1 MKRTGLGKGI
11 SALFSDEALNEI
23 EPKNE
28 DNVKEIDINLD
39 ISDKNKIVELKVT
52 EVEPNIKQARKE
64 FNYKKLEEL
73 AESIKTFGVVQP
85 IIVAKKDTHYEI
97 IAGERR
103 WRASKLANLKT
114 IPAIIKDDEELENVH
129 ISIIENVQRENLN
142 AIEKAQGYKDAIE
155 KYNMTPEDFAKK
167 IGKSKS
173 SITDI
178 LEILNLDERVI
189 ELARKENL
197 SEAGCK
203 MLLEIEDKEK
213 QYEMALYILEDGL
226 SVEEA
231 KKRLKLSKKVPKN
244 TPKIDIHEFREIEE
258 KFTNYFGAKAKIKV
272 SPKNINRGQIVL
284 KYNSNEELER
294 MLELLDKGSMSRM
307 GV

>member
-114 IPAIIKDDEELENVH
+114 IPAIIKEDEELENVH

-231 KKRLKLSKKVPKN
+231 KKRLKLAKKVSKN

-294 MLELLDKGSMSRM
+294 MLELLDK
-307 GV
+307 

>member
-11 SALFSDEALNEI
+11 SALFSQEIGEENEM
-23 EPKNE
+23 
-28 DNVKEIDINLD
+28 INLD
-39 ISDKNKIVELKVT
+39 ENNDKNKIVELKVI
-52 EVEPNIKQARKE
+52 EVEPNRKQARKE

-73 AESIKTFGVVQP
+73 AESIKTFGVLQP
-85 IIVAKKDTHYEI
+85 IIVAKKDGYYEI

-103 WRASKLANLKT
+103 WRASKLAGIKT
-114 IPAIIKDDEELENVH
+114 IPAIIREDEDEENTH

-231 KKRLKLSKKVPKN
+231 KKRLKLAKKVSKN
-244 TPKIDIHEFREIEE
+244 TPKIDVHEFREIEE
-258 KFTNYFGAKAKIKV
+258 KFTNYFGTKAKIKV

-294 MLELLDKGSMSRM
+294 MLELLDK
-307 GV
+307 

>member
-294 MLELLDKGSMSRM
+294 MLELLDK
-307 GV
+307 

>member
-114 IPAIIKDDEELENVH
+114 IPAIIKEDEELENVH

-231 KKRLKLSKKVPKN
+231 KKRLKLAKKVSKN
-244 TPKIDIHEFREIEE
+244 TPKIDVHEFREIEK
-258 KFTNYFGAKAKIKV
+258 KFTNYFGTKAKIKV

-294 MLELLDKGSMSRM
+294 MLELLDK
-307 GV
+307 

>member
-11 SALFSDEALNEI
+11 SALFSTEIGEENEMI
-23 EPKNE
+23 DLGTE
-28 DNVKEIDINLD
+28 DV
-39 ISDKNKIVELKVT
+39 KNKIVELKVI
-52 EVEPNIKQARKE
+52 EVEPNKKQARKE

-73 AESIKTFGVVQP
+73 AESIKTFGVLQP
-85 IIVAKKDTHYEI
+85 IIVAKKDGYYEI

-103 WRASKLANLKT
+103 WRASKLAGIKT
-114 IPAIIKDDEELENVH
+114 IPAIIREDEDEENTH

-155 KYNMTPEDFAKK
+155 KYGLSVEDFAKK
-167 IGKSKS
+167 IGKTKNA
-173 SITDI
+173 ITDV
-178 LEILNLDERVI
+178 LEILNLSDKVL

-203 MLLEIEDKEK
+203 MLLEIEDEDK

-226 SVEEA
+226 SIEEA
-231 KKRLKLSKKVPKN
+231 KKRLKLSKKVAKN
-244 TPKIDIHEFREIEE
+244 TPKVDIHEFRSIEE
-258 KFTNYFGAKAKIKV
+258 RFTNYFGAKAKIKV
-272 SPKNINRGQIVL
+272 SPKNINRGQIIL

-294 MLELLDKGSMSRM
+294 MLELLDKENQ
-307 GV
+307 

>member
-11 SALFSDEALNEI
+11 SALFSQEIGEENEM
-23 EPKNE
+23 
-28 DNVKEIDINLD
+28 INLD
-39 ISDKNKIVELKVT
+39 ETSEKNKIVELKVV
-52 EVEPNIKQARKE
+52 EVEPNRKQARKE

-73 AESIKTFGVVQP
+73 AESIKTFGVLQP
-85 IIVAKKDTHYEI
+85 IIVAKKDGYYEI

-103 WRASKLANLKT
+103 WRASKLANMKT
-114 IPAIIKDDEELENVH
+114 IPAIIREDEDEENTH

-231 KKRLKLSKKVPKN
+231 KKRLKLAKKVSKN

-258 KFTNYFGAKAKIKV
+258 KFTNYFGTKAKIKV

-294 MLELLDKGSMSRM
+294 ILELLDK
-307 GV
+307 

>member
-11 SALFSDEALNEI
+11 SALFSSEIGEENEMI
-23 EPKNE
+23 DLGTE
-28 DNVKEIDINLD
+28 DV
-39 ISDKNKIVELKVT
+39 KNKIVELKVI
-52 EVEPNIKQARKE
+52 EVEPNKKQARKE

-73 AESIKTFGVVQP
+73 AESIKTFGVLQP
-85 IIVAKKDTHYEI
+85 IIVAKKDGYYEI

-103 WRASKLANLKT
+103 WRASKLAGIKT
-114 IPAIIKDDEELENVH
+114 IPAIIREDEDEENTH

-231 KKRLKLSKKVPKN
+231 KKRLKLAKKVSKN

-258 KFTNYFGAKAKIKV
+258 KFTNYFGTKAKIKV

-294 MLELLDKGSMSRM
+294 MLELLDK
-307 GV
+307 

>member
-11 SALFSDEALNEI
+11 SALFSSEIGEENEKI
-23 EPKNE
+23 DLGTE
-28 DNVKEIDINLD
+28 DL
-39 ISDKNKIVELKVT
+39 KNKIVELKVI
-52 EVEPNIKQARKE
+52 EVEPNKKQARKE

-73 AESIKTFGVVQP
+73 AESIKTFGVLQP
-85 IIVAKKDTHYEI
+85 IIVAKKDGYYEI

-103 WRASKLANLKT
+103 WRASKLANIKT
-114 IPAIIKDDEELENVH
+114 IPAIIREDEDEENTH

-155 KYNMTPEDFAKK
+155 KYELSVEDFAKK
-167 IGKSKS
+167 IGKTKNA
-173 SITDI
+173 ITDV
-178 LEILNLDERVI
+178 LEILNLSDKVL

-203 MLLEIEDKEK
+203 MLLEIEDEDK

-226 SVEEA
+226 SIEEA
-231 KKRLKLSKKVPKN
+231 KKRLKLSKKVAKN
-244 TPKIDIHEFREIEE
+244 TPKVDIHEFRSIEE
-258 KFTNYFGAKAKIKV
+258 RFTNYFGAKAKIKV
-272 SPKNINRGQIVL
+272 SPKNINRGQIIL

-294 MLELLDKGSMSRM
+294 MLELLDK
-307 GV
+307 

>member
-11 SALFSDEALNEI
+11 SALFSSEIGEENEMI
-23 EPKNE
+23 DLGTE
-28 DNVKEIDINLD
+28 DV
-39 ISDKNKIVELKVT
+39 KNKIVELKVI
-52 EVEPNIKQARKE
+52 EVEPNKKQARKE

-73 AESIKTFGVVQP
+73 AESIKTFGVLQP
-85 IIVAKKDTHYEI
+85 IIVAKKDGYYEI

-103 WRASKLANLKT
+103 WRASKLANIKT
-114 IPAIIKDDEELENVH
+114 IPAIIREDEDEENTH

-155 KYNMTPEDFAKK
+155 KYELSVEDFAKK
-167 IGKSKS
+167 IGKTKNA
-173 SITDI
+173 ITDV
-178 LEILNLDERVI
+178 LEILNLSDKVL

-203 MLLEIEDKEK
+203 MLLEIEDEDK

-226 SVEEA
+226 SIEEA
-231 KKRLKLSKKVPKN
+231 KKRLKLSKKVTKN
-244 TPKIDIHEFREIEE
+244 TPKVDIHEFRSIEE

-272 SPKNINRGQIVL
+272 SPKNINRGQIIL

-294 MLELLDKGSMSRM
+294 MLELLDK
-307 GV
+307 

>member
-23 EPKNE
+23 ESKNE

-114 IPAIIKDDEELENVH
+114 IPAIIKEDEELENVH

-173 SITDI
+173 SITDV

-231 KKRLKLSKKVPKN
+231 KKRLKLSKKISKN

-258 KFTNYFGAKAKIKV
+258 RFTNYFGTKAKIKV
-272 SPKNINRGQIVL
+272 SPKNINKGQIVL

-294 MLELLDKGSMSRM
+294 MLELLDK
-307 GV
+307 

>member
-28 DNVKEIDINLD
+28 DSVKEIDINVD

-114 IPAIIKDDEELENVH
+114 IPAIIKEDEESENVH

-173 SITDI
+173 SITDV

-231 KKRLKLSKKVPKN
+231 KKRLKLSKKVSKN

-258 KFTNYFGAKAKIKV
+258 KFTNYFGTKAKIKV

-294 MLELLDKGSMSRM
+294 MLELLDK
-307 GV
+307 

>member
-11 SALFSDEALNEI
+11 SALFSSEIGEENEMI
-23 EPKNE
+23 DLGTE
-28 DNVKEIDINLD
+28 DV
-39 ISDKNKIVELKVT
+39 KNKIVELKVI
-52 EVEPNIKQARKE
+52 EVEPNKKQARKE

-73 AESIKTFGVVQP
+73 AESIKTFGVLQP
-85 IIVAKKDTHYEI
+85 IIVAKKDGYYEI

-103 WRASKLANLKT
+103 WRASKLANIKT
-114 IPAIIKDDEELENVH
+114 IPAIIREDEDEENTH

-155 KYNMTPEDFAKK
+155 KYELSVEDFAKK
-167 IGKSKS
+167 IGKTKNA
-173 SITDI
+173 ITDV
-178 LEILNLDERVI
+178 LEILNLSDKVL

-203 MLLEIEDKEK
+203 MLLEIEDEDK

-226 SVEEA
+226 SIEEA
-231 KKRLKLSKKVPKN
+231 KKRLKLSKKVAKN
-244 TPKIDIHEFREIEE
+244 TPKVDIHEFRSIEE
-258 KFTNYFGAKAKIKV
+258 RFTNYFGAKAKIKV
-272 SPKNINRGQIVL
+272 SPKNINRGQIIL

-294 MLELLDKGSMSRM
+294 MLELLDK
-307 GV
+307 

>member
-11 SALFSDEALNEI
+11 SALFSSEIGEENEMI
-23 EPKNE
+23 DLETE
-28 DNVKEIDINLD
+28 DV
-39 ISDKNKIVELKVT
+39 KNKIVELKVI
-52 EVEPNIKQARKE
+52 EVEPNKKQARKE

-73 AESIKTFGVVQP
+73 AESIKTFGVLQP
-85 IIVAKKDTHYEI
+85 IIVAKKDGYYEI

-103 WRASKLANLKT
+103 WRASKLANIKT
-114 IPAIIKDDEELENVH
+114 IPAIIREDEDEENTH

-155 KYNMTPEDFAKK
+155 KYELSVEDFAKK
-167 IGKSKS
+167 IGKTKNA
-173 SITDI
+173 ITDV
-178 LEILNLDERVI
+178 LEILNLNDKVL

-203 MLLEIEDKEK
+203 MLLEIEDEDK

-226 SVEEA
+226 SIEEA
-231 KKRLKLSKKVPKN
+231 KKRLKLSKKVAKN
-244 TPKIDIHEFREIEE
+244 TPKVDIHEFRSIEE

-272 SPKNINRGQIVL
+272 SPKNINRGQIIL

-294 MLELLDKGSMSRM
+294 MLELLDK
-307 GV
+307 

>member
-11 SALFSDEALNEI
+11 SALFSQEIGEENEM
-23 EPKNE
+23 
-28 DNVKEIDINLD
+28 INLD
-39 ISDKNKIVELKVT
+39 ENNYKNKIVELKVI
-52 EVEPNIKQARKE
+52 EVEPNRKQARKE

-73 AESIKTFGVVQP
+73 AESIKTFGVLQP
-85 IIVAKKDTHYEI
+85 IIVAKKDGYYEI

-103 WRASKLANLKT
+103 WRASKLANIKT
-114 IPAIIKDDEELENVH
+114 IPAIIREDEDEENTH

-155 KYNMTPEDFAKK
+155 KYELSVEDFAKK
-167 IGKSKS
+167 IGKTKNA
-173 SITDI
+173 ITDV
-178 LEILNLDERVI
+178 LEILNLSDKVL

-203 MLLEIEDKEK
+203 MLLEIEDEDK

-226 SVEEA
+226 SIEEA
-231 KKRLKLSKKVPKN
+231 KKRLKLSKKVAKN
-244 TPKIDIHEFREIEE
+244 TPKVDIHEFRSIEE
-258 KFTNYFGAKAKIKV
+258 RFTNYFGAKAKIKV
-272 SPKNINRGQIVL
+272 SPKNINRGQIIL

-294 MLELLDKGSMSRM
+294 MLELLDK
-307 GV
+307 

>member
-11 SALFSDEALNEI
+11 SALFSSEIGEENEMI
-23 EPKNE
+23 DLGTE
-28 DNVKEIDINLD
+28 DV
-39 ISDKNKIVELKVT
+39 KNKIVELKVI
-52 EVEPNIKQARKE
+52 EVEPNKKQARKE

-73 AESIKTFGVVQP
+73 AESIKTFGVLQP
-85 IIVAKKDTHYEI
+85 IIVAKKDGYYEI

-103 WRASKLANLKT
+103 WRASKLAGIKT
-114 IPAIIKDDEELENVH
+114 IPAIIREDEDEENTH

-155 KYNMTPEDFAKK
+155 KYELSVEDFAKK
-167 IGKSKS
+167 IGKTKNA
-173 SITDI
+173 IRDV
-178 LEILNLDERVI
+178 LEILNLSDKVL

-203 MLLEIEDKEK
+203 MLLEIEDEDK

-226 SVEEA
+226 SIEEA
-231 KKRLKLSKKVPKN
+231 KKRLKLSKKVAKN
-244 TPKIDIHEFREIEE
+244 TPKVDIHEFRSIEE
-258 KFTNYFGAKAKIKV
+258 RFTNYFGAKAKIKV
-272 SPKNINRGQIVL
+272 SPKNINRGQIIL

-294 MLELLDKGSMSRM
+294 MLELLDK
-307 GV
+307 

>member
-11 SALFSDEALNEI
+11 SALFSSEIGEENEMI
-23 EPKNE
+23 DLGTE
-28 DNVKEIDINLD
+28 DV
-39 ISDKNKIVELKVT
+39 KNKIVELKVI
-52 EVEPNIKQARKE
+52 EVEPNKKQARKE

-73 AESIKTFGVVQP
+73 AESIKTFGVLQP
-85 IIVAKKDTHYEI
+85 IIVAKKDGYYEI

-103 WRASKLANLKT
+103 WRASKLANIKT
-114 IPAIIKDDEELENVH
+114 IPAIIREDEDEENTH

-155 KYNMTPEDFAKK
+155 KYELSVEDFAKK
-167 IGKSKS
+167 IGKTKNA
-173 SITDI
+173 ITDV
-178 LEILNLDERVI
+178 LEILNLSDKVL

-203 MLLEIEDKEK
+203 MLLEIEDEEK

-226 SVEEA
+226 SIEEA
-231 KKRLKLSKKVPKN
+231 KKRLKLSKKVAKN
-244 TPKIDIHEFREIEE
+244 TPKVDIHEFRSIEE
-258 KFTNYFGAKAKIKV
+258 RFTNYFGAKAKIKV
-272 SPKNINRGQIVL
+272 SPKNINRGQIIL

-294 MLELLDKGSMSRM
+294 MLELLDK
-307 GV
+307 

>member
-23 EPKNE
+23 ESKNE

-114 IPAIIKDDEELENVH
+114 IPAIIKEDEELENVH

-173 SITDI
+173 SITDV

-197 SEAGCK
+197 SESGCK

-231 KKRLKLSKKVPKN
+231 KKRLKLAKKVSKN

-258 KFTNYFGAKAKIKV
+258 RFTNYFGTKAKIKV

-294 MLELLDKGSMSRM
+294 MLELLDK
-307 GV
+307 

>member
-11 SALFSDEALNEI
+11 SALFSSEIGEENEMI
-23 EPKNE
+23 DLGTE
-28 DNVKEIDINLD
+28 DV
-39 ISDKNKIVELKVT
+39 KNKIVELKVI
-52 EVEPNIKQARKE
+52 EVEPNKKQARKE

-73 AESIKTFGVVQP
+73 AESIKTFGVLQP
-85 IIVAKKDTHYEI
+85 IIVAKKDGYYEI

-103 WRASKLANLKT
+103 WRASKLANIKT
-114 IPAIIKDDEELENVH
+114 IPAIIREDEDEENTH

-155 KYNMTPEDFAKK
+155 KYELSVEDFAKK
-167 IGKSKS
+167 IGKTKNA
-173 SITDI
+173 ITDV
-178 LEILNLDERVI
+178 LEILNLSDKVL

-203 MLLEIEDKEK
+203 MLLEIEDEDK

-226 SVEEA
+226 SIEEA
-231 KKRLKLSKKVPKN
+231 KKRLKLSKKVAKN
-244 TPKIDIHEFREIEE
+244 TPKVDIHEFRSIEE
-258 KFTNYFGAKAKIKV
+258 RLTNYFGAKAKIKV
-272 SPKNINRGQIVL
+272 SPKNINRGQIIL

-294 MLELLDKGSMSRM
+294 MLELLDK
-307 GV
+307 

>member
-23 EPKNE
+23 ESKNE

-155 KYNMTPEDFAKK
+155 KYNMTPEDFSKK

-231 KKRLKLSKKVPKN
+231 KKRLKLYKKVPKN

-258 KFTNYFGAKAKIKV
+258 KFTNYFGTKAKIKV

-294 MLELLDKGSMSRM
+294 MLELLER
-307 GV
+307 

>member
-23 EPKNE
+23 ESKNE

-114 IPAIIKDDEELENVH
+114 IPAIIKEDEELENVH

-231 KKRLKLSKKVPKN
+231 KKRLKLAKKASKN

-258 KFTNYFGAKAKIKV
+258 RFTNYFGTKAKIKV

-294 MLELLDKGSMSRM
+294 MLELLER
-307 GV
+307 

>member
-23 EPKNE
+23 ESKNE

-114 IPAIIKDDEELENVH
+114 IPAIIKEDEELENVH

-173 SITDI
+173 SITDV

-231 KKRLKLSKKVPKN
+231 KKRLKLSKKVSKN

-258 KFTNYFGAKAKIKV
+258 KFTNYFGTKAKIKV

-294 MLELLDKGSMSRM
+294 MLELLDK
-307 GV
+307 

>member
-11 SALFSDEALNEI
+11 SALFSSEIGEENEMI
-23 EPKNE
+23 DLGTE
-28 DNVKEIDINLD
+28 DV
-39 ISDKNKIVELKVT
+39 KNKIVELKVI
-52 EVEPNIKQARKE
+52 EVEPNKKQARKE

-73 AESIKTFGVVQP
+73 AESIKTFGVLQP
-85 IIVAKKDTHYEI
+85 IIVAKKDGYYEI

-103 WRASKLANLKT
+103 WRASKLAGIKT
-114 IPAIIKDDEELENVH
+114 IPAIIREDEDEENTH

-155 KYNMTPEDFAKK
+155 KYELSVEDFAKK
-167 IGKSKS
+167 IGKTKNA
-173 SITDI
+173 ITDV
-178 LEILNLDERVI
+178 LEILNLSDKVL

-203 MLLEIEDKEK
+203 MLLEIEDEDK

-226 SVEEA
+226 SIEEA
-231 KKRLKLSKKVPKN
+231 KKRLKLSKKVAKN
-244 TPKIDIHEFREIEE
+244 TPKVDIHEFRSIEE
-258 KFTNYFGAKAKIKV
+258 RFTNYFGAKAKIKV
-272 SPKNINRGQIVL
+272 SPKNINRGQIIL

-294 MLELLDKGSMSRM
+294 MLEL
-307 GV
+307 

>member
-23 EPKNE
+23 ESKNE

-114 IPAIIKDDEELENVH
+114 IPAIIKEDEELENVH

-173 SITDI
+173 SITEI

-231 KKRLKLSKKVPKN
+231 KKRLKLAKKISKN

-294 MLELLDKGSMSRM
+294 MLELLDK
-307 GV
+307 

>member
-11 SALFSDEALNEI
+11 SALFSSEIGEENEMI
-23 EPKNE
+23 DLGTE
-28 DNVKEIDINLD
+28 DV
-39 ISDKNKIVELKVT
+39 KNKIVELKVI
-52 EVEPNIKQARKE
+52 EVEPNKKQARKE

-73 AESIKTFGVVQP
+73 AESIKTFGVLQP
-85 IIVAKKDTHYEI
+85 IIVAKKDGYYEI

-103 WRASKLANLKT
+103 WRPSKLANIKT
-114 IPAIIKDDEELENVH
+114 IPAIIREDEDEENTH

-155 KYNMTPEDFAKK
+155 KYELSVEDFAKK
-167 IGKSKS
+167 IGKTKNA
-173 SITDI
+173 ITDV
-178 LEILNLDERVI
+178 LEILNLSDKVL

-203 MLLEIEDKEK
+203 MLLEIEDEDK

-226 SVEEA
+226 SIEEA
-231 KKRLKLSKKVPKN
+231 KKRLKLSKKVAKN
-244 TPKIDIHEFREIEE
+244 TPKVDIHEFRSIEE
-258 KFTNYFGAKAKIKV
+258 RFTNYFGAKAKIKV
-272 SPKNINRGQIVL
+272 SPKNINRGQIIL

-294 MLELLDKGSMSRM
+294 MLELLDK
-307 GV
+307 

>member
-11 SALFSDEALNEI
+11 SALFSSEIGEENEMI
-23 EPKNE
+23 DLGTE
-28 DNVKEIDINLD
+28 DV
-39 ISDKNKIVELKVT
+39 KNKIVELKVI
-52 EVEPNIKQARKE
+52 EVEPNKKQARKE

-73 AESIKTFGVVQP
+73 AESIKTFGVLQP
-85 IIVAKKDTHYEI
+85 IIVAKKDGYYEI

-103 WRASKLANLKT
+103 WRASKLAGIKT
-114 IPAIIKDDEELENVH
+114 IPAIIREDEDEENTH

-155 KYNMTPEDFAKK
+155 KYELSVEDFAKK
-167 IGKSKS
+167 IGKTKNA
-173 SITDI
+173 ITDV
-178 LEILNLDERVI
+178 LEILNLSDKVL

-203 MLLEIEDKEK
+203 MLLEIEDEDK

-226 SVEEA
+226 SIEEA
-231 KKRLKLSKKVPKN
+231 KKRLKLSKKVAKN
-244 TPKIDIHEFREIEE
+244 TPKVDIHEFRSIEE
-258 KFTNYFGAKAKIKV
+258 RFTNYFGAKAKIKV
-272 SPKNINRGQIVL
+272 SPKNINRGQIIL

-294 MLELLDKGSMSRM
+294 MLELLDK
-307 GV
+307 

>member
-155 KYNMTPEDFAKK
+155 KYNMTPEDFSKK

-294 MLELLDKGSMSRM
+294 MLELLDK
-307 GV
+307 

>member
-11 SALFSDEALNEI
+11 SALFSSEIGEENEMI
-23 EPKNE
+23 DLGTE
-28 DNVKEIDINLD
+28 DV
-39 ISDKNKIVELKVT
+39 KNKIVELKVI
-52 EVEPNIKQARKE
+52 EVEPNKKQARKE

-73 AESIKTFGVVQP
+73 AESIKTFGVLQP
-85 IIVAKKDTHYEI
+85 IIVAKKDGYYEI

-103 WRASKLANLKT
+103 WRASKLAGIKT
-114 IPAIIKDDEELENVH
+114 IPEIIREDEDEENTH

-155 KYNMTPEDFAKK
+155 KYELSVEDFAKK
-167 IGKSKS
+167 IGKTKNA
-173 SITDI
+173 ITDV
-178 LEILNLDERVI
+178 LEILNLSDKVL

-203 MLLEIEDKEK
+203 MLLEIEDEDK

-226 SVEEA
+226 SIEEA
-231 KKRLKLSKKVPKN
+231 KKRLKLSKKVAKN
-244 TPKIDIHEFREIEE
+244 TPKVDIHEFRSIEE
-258 KFTNYFGAKAKIKV
+258 RFTNYFGAKAKIKV
-272 SPKNINRGQIVL
+272 SPKNINRGQIIL

-294 MLELLDKGSMSRM
+294 MLELLDKENQ
-307 GV
+307 